1 MIAFATLWD
10 ACCADTKS
18 CPIYKENTIAEI
30 HVTIPES
37 NPAKRHTMYAM
48 IMPNSAT
55 KSILPIPKKNLG
67 KTELRITIQTVM
79 IVVMIN
85 ASNTISDF
93 PT

>member
-30 HVTIPES
+30 HVTIPEFK
-37 NPAKRHTMYAM
+37 PAKKHTIYAM
-48 IMPNSAT
+48 IMPNNAT
-55 KSILPIPKKNLG
+55 KSILPIPRKNLG
-67 KTELRITIQTVM
+67 KIELRTTMQTVM

>member
-30 HVTIPES
+30 HVTIPEFK
-37 NPAKRHTMYAM
+37 PVKIQTMYAM
-48 IMPNSAT
+48 MTPNNAT
-55 KSILPIPKKNLG
+55 KSILPIPRKNLG
-67 KTELRITIQTVM
+67 KIELRTTMQTVM